1 MARMRNGVKCGLLD
15 GDGVHES
22 EAVVALELYEKH
34 GVLSSREVNS
44 GREGKGSQIGRACC
58 CVDAREEEE
67 EMEK

>member
-1 MARMRNGVKCGLLD
+1 MVRMTNGVKCGLLD

-22 EAVVALELYEKH
+22 EAVVVLELYSKH
-34 GVLSSREVNS
+34 EVLRNGEVNS